1 MPLAWQ
7 HGWKGQGQG
16 QVFLGE
22 DPPPPPP
29 RHCLFP
35 ELLQCSVW
43 MERLVGRGPPPAT
56 SVFLFCAQQCLI
68 SPAHAEG
75 YDSEGARLASA
86 SHACRRG
93 GCATTPL
100 CFKTLCQHSKSESRS
115 LKKLGGE
122 VIPSR
127 CCTDSD
133 FSAAKTMV
141 SWETINHLH

>member
-1 MPLAWQ
+1 MPLAWP

-22 DPPPPPP
+22 EPPPPQALPLS
-29 RHCLFP
+29 RAAAI
-35 ELLQCSVW
+35 SVW
-43 MERLVGRGPPPAT
+43 TERLVGWGPPPAT
-56 SVFLFCAQQCLI
+56 SLFLFCAQQCLI
-68 SPAHAEG
+68 LPAHAEG

-127 CCTDSD
+127 CCTDSG